1 MFGIKSAIG
10 ISAIGLVALA
20 SPAAAGDYGTP
31 QSAST
36 GNLTQPSMVAE
47 SGMYQHVVARGDTGI
62 WHVSNKGG
70 DFFRTRLTQDFTSK
84 VNGQTVTHSAQSPQ
98 IAINNG
104 GALTVVYSIKLTPG
118 SCGSQG
124 ILYTVHD
131 NGAWSPPKSIPNT
144 ACETA
149 TGLVVHGTK
158 IYLATIHG
166 TSRVSYF
173 TNASGSWTHA
183 TVATAPHISRSS
195 LSTYDGKPMLAYIKQ
210 GHLVYARGQTS
221 TGSFVHETAATTGPG
236 ATSQPSV
243 AINEISD
250 WPMIAWAQA
259 DGTHYAYRN
268 AQGWYSY
275 RVMQGSVRALLEITP
290 DGASFILSAD
300 GTGGLWFA
308 SRYPSDPWHSGQM
321 DAHTTTDV
329 GGMYISDNITNVS
342 YIRAGTHLFAIVQY
356 SGC

>member
-1 MFGIKSAIG
+1 
-10 ISAIGLVALA
+10 
-20 SPAAAGDYGTP
+20 
-31 QSAST
+31 
-36 GNLTQPSMVAE
+36 MVAE
-47 SGMYQHVVARGDTGI
+47 SAVFQQIVARGDTGI
-62 WHVSNKGG
+62 WHVNSKSG
-70 DFFRTRLTQDFTSK
+70 DFVRTRLTQDFTTQVDGHT
-84 VNGQTVTHSAQSPQ
+84 VNHSAQSPQ
-98 IAINNG
+98 IAINAG

-124 ILYTVHD
+124 ILYTIHKD
-131 NGAWSPPKSIPNT
+131 GAWSTPTSIPNT

-183 TVATAPHISRSS
+183 TVATAPHISRAS

-210 GHLVYARGQTS
+210 GHVVYARGQTS
-221 TGSFVHETAATTGPG
+221 TGSFVHENAATAGPG
-236 ATSQPSV
+236 ATSEPSV

-275 RVMQGSVRALLEITP
+275 RVMQGHVRAILEINP
-290 DGASFILSAD
+290 DGASYILSAD
-300 GTGGLWFA
+300 GTGGLWLAARYGGSWHTFQLDVHTA
-308 SRYPSDPWHSGQM
+308 S
-321 DAHTTTDV
+321 DV
-329 GGMYISDNITNVS
+329 AGMYFDGSITNAS
-342 YIRAGTHLFAIVQY
+342 YIREGTHLFAINQY
-356 SGC
+356 RGC